1 MYLPYI
7 LALLLI
13 AYIFFTQRE
22 LDRQRKKTRKAYI
35 AAHLNSLIK
44 SLEDDYEMEKAER
57 LKLEAENQ
65 KLKEKLKAMD
75 GQIRD

>member
-1 MYLPYI
+1 MSI
-7 LALLLI
+7 
-13 AYIFFTQRE
+13 
-22 LDRQRKKTRKAYI
+22 DRI

-44 SLEDDYEMEKAER
+44 SLEDDYKMEKAER

-75 GQIRD
+75 GQIWD